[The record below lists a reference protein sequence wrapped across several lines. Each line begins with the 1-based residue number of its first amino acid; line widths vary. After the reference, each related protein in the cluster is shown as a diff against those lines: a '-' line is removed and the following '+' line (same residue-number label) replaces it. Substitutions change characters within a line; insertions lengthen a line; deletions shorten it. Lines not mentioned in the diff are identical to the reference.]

1 MRRIVSTQL
10 QATGAAARPDG
21 FFDRIIKYIPTD
33 IVAGWVALDGLSRG
47 LDQAVLW
54 GLLAV
59 VAVLAYFWT
68 RKQTTVAGQ
77 PPATTQCLVAVA
89 SFLIWAFA
97 LHSGPFATL
106 TYPEAYGSIALIVY
120 TLSIGLI
127 VP

>member
-1 MRRIVSTQL
+1 MRRIVSTRL
-10 QATGAAARPDG
+10 HAAGGAARPDG
-21 FFDRIIKYIPTD
+21 FFDRIIKYIPAD

-47 LDQAVLW
+47 LEPTVLW
-54 GLLAV
+54 GLLV
-59 VAVLAYFWT
+59 IVAALAFFWT
-68 RKQTTVAGQ
+68 RKQTSVPGQ
-77 PPATTQCLVAVA
+77 PPATTQCLVAVL
-89 SFLIWAFA
+89 SFVVWAFA